1 MERKP
6 KQIYHLTAII
16 RDKKGNILS
25 IGRNKFGKTH
35 PMMYNLQKKIGVKDI
50 TKTFIHAEIDA
61 IIRLSDITKA
71 YSIEVYRPLKNGGYG
86 NSKPCEICSKAIRDL
101 TTIKR
106 LTYFADGKFVVECV

>member
-35 PMMYNLQKKIGVKDI
+35 PMMYAAQKRIGVKEVN
-50 TKTFIHAEIDA
+50 KAFIHAEIDA
-61 IIRLSDITKA
+61 IVRLPDLKKA
-71 YSIEVYRPLKNGGYG
+71 YSIEVYRPLKSGGYG
-86 NSKPCEICSKAIRDL
+86 ISKPCEICSRAIKEF
-101 TTIKR
+101 TPIKEIK
-106 LTYFADGKFVVECV
+106 YFFDGKFVVERI